1 MAIPLLQAVSAGISA
16 FNAVNT
22 VSSLLGSEKPAA
34 VSPAAATALSGSS
47 AAEQED
53 RFLRLLVTQMRNQDP
68 LNPLD
73 NAQVTTQMA
82 QISTV
87 TGVEKLNVNVDKLSQ
102 TMVAAQSLQSTD
114 VIGRSVLAPGATLT
128 LGASGATAAL
138 DLASAADRVQ
148 VTIATPGG
156 AIVRRIEFGAQAAGV
171 AGFNWDGLTDAG
183 NRAPAGK
190 YVFQVAASSSGR
202 PVTATPLASGRI
214 DGVGISGGAVRLSV
228 EGGGDLPVSE
238 VRRIY

>member
-1 MAIPLLQAVSAGISA
+1 MAIPLLQAVSAGLSA

-22 VSSLLGSEKPAA
+22 VSSLLGSENSAAVPSAGAA
-34 VSPAAATALSGSS
+34 VSGSR

-53 RFLRLLVTQMRNQDP
+53 RFLRLLVAQMRNQDP

-87 TGVEKLNVNVDKLSQ
+87 TGVEKLNGSVDKLSQ
-102 TMVAAQSLQSTD
+102 TLIAAQSLQSTD
-114 VIGRSVLAPGATLT
+114 VIGRNVLAPGAWLA
-128 LGASGATAAL
+128 LGATGATAAL

-148 VTIATPGG
+148 ITITTAGG
-156 AIVRRIEFGAQAAGV
+156 AVVRRIEYGAQAAGI
-171 AGFNWDGLTDAG
+171 AGFHWDGLTEAG
-183 NRAPAGK
+183 NRAPAGT
-190 YVFQVAASSSGR
+190 YSFQVAASSGGR
-202 PVTATPLASGRI
+202 PVAATPLASGRI
-214 DGVGISGGAVRLSV
+214 DGVGISNGAVHLSV
-228 EGGGDLPVSE
+228 EGGADLPVSE